1 MSTHCND
8 FWNDFADEPDLNE
21 HFLAI
26 VNPAAGGGRSAKK
39 APSAIERLRQAGLTV
54 EVRTTSKPTDA
65 TRLARQGFEEGYRR
79 FLAGGGDGT
88 GFEVI
93 NGALPASL
101 DADEPIRLGFL
112 PLGTGNAFL
121 QDFTKDGPG
130 YAFDC
135 LRDDTRRHI
144 DVGVL
149 HHREGALYFINL
161 MGFGFP
167 VDVTLKAAGGLKR
180 FGALGYILGVFLCLA
195 GLRCPRLPVRLANG
209 DLYDEPVVQYS
220 VSNSRYTANGML
232 IAPGAVLDDG
242 KLDFVTVAPMGRLQV
257 IKAFPSLFTGKH
269 VEHDRITA
277 LKSPSLSFETE
288 THVDLMI
295 DGEIRQIIPE
305 RIEVLPRALEIY
317 A

>member
-1 MSTHCND
+1 M
-8 FWNDFADEPDLNE
+8 NE

-26 VNPAAGGGRSAKK
+26 VNPAAGGGRSGKK
-39 APSAIERLRQAGLTV
+39 APAAIERLRQAGLTI
-54 EVRTTSKPTDA
+54 EVRTTSEPMDA
-65 TRLARQGFEEGYRR
+65 TRLAREGFEDGFRR
-79 FLAGGGDGT
+79 FIAGGGDGT

-101 DADEPIRLGFL
+101 EANETIRLGFL

-121 QDFTKDGPG
+121 QDFTKDGPT
-130 YAFDC
+130 YAFDS
-135 LRDDTRRHI
+135 LRQDTRRPI

-149 HHREGALYFINL
+149 RHREGSFYFINL

-167 VDVTLKAAGGLKR
+167 VDVTLRAAGGLKR

-209 DLYDEPVVQYS
+209 ELHDQPVVQFS

-257 IKAFPSLFTGKH
+257 MKAFPSLFTGKH
-269 VEHDRITA
+269 VELDRITA
-277 LKSPSLSFETE
+277 LQSPSLSFETD
-288 THVDLMI
+288 TPVDLMI
-295 DGEIRQIIPE
+295 DGEVRRIIPE
-305 RIEVLPRALEIY
+305 RIEVLTGALEIY